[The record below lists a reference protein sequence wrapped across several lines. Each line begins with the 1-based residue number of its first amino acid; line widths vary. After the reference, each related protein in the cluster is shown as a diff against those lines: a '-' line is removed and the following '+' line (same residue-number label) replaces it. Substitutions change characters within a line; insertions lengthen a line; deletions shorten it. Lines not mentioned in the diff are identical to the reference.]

1 MIRAALVIALLGL
14 AWPAV
19 AAPQPSG
26 LVALTCERGGREN
39 VIKFD
44 GIVVLA
50 SYRDRDG
57 CLRWRQLPRG
67 GPR

>member
-1 MIRAALVIALLGL
+1 MRAALAIALLGL

-19 AAPQPSG
+19 AIPQPAG
-26 LVALTCERGGREN
+26 LASLTCDRDSAEN

-44 GIVVLA
+44 GVFVLA

-57 CLRWRQLPRG
+57 CIRWRQIPRG